1 MASVASEAKP
11 PENLGENV
19 VHYFESHFTNWGFRP
34 QNRSH
39 AQNSLD
45 ICVHR
50 GTNVLLMSILR
61 SRLRSDSRWS
71 SEQDDD
77 DDEPA
82 MVAQL
87 AWYWLA
93 VVRTSE

>member
-1 MASVASEAKP
+1 
-11 PENLGENV
+11 
-19 VHYFESHFTNWGFRP
+19 
-34 QNRSH
+34 
-39 AQNSLD
+39 
-45 ICVHR
+45 
-50 GTNVLLMSILR
+50 MSILR